1 MADIVI
7 GIASSHTPQLSSGVD
22 MWPDHAARDQRYP
35 LLGKD
40 AAYHTYEETL
50 AGADPGIA
58 GELKPD
64 VWAGKYQRAQA
75 AIESLSAALAA
86 ADADLALVIGDDQR
100 ELFVDDGIPAFAC
113 FTGTEL
119 IDMRPDAETFA
130 KIPRGIQA
138 AYWAVHGDEP
148 ATHLVARELSA
159 HIAERLA
166 LADFDLTVFTRQP
179 AGRTLGH
186 AFTFPRYRLGLPSAT
201 PIVPVF
207 VNTYYPPNVPS
218 AARCYDLGR
227 ALRRAVEAWEPDA
240 RVAVIAS
247 GGLTHFVID
256 EALDRGV
263 LDSIATKDAAALGG
277 IPRDKLRSGNSEILN
292 WVTAAGAL
300 EGLVPTIVDYVPGY
314 RTPAGTGTGMAFAR
328 WDLRKG
334 PPHVS
339 QPPRA

>member
-22 MWPDHAARDQRYP
+22 MWPDHALRDQRYP

-40 AAYHTYEETL
+40 AEYHTYEETL
-50 AGADPGIA
+50 AGADPEISR
-58 GELKPD
+58 ELQPD
-64 VWAGKYQRAQA
+64 VWEGKYQRVQT

-100 ELFVDDGIPAFAC
+100 ELFIDDGIPAFAC

-119 IDMRPDAETFA
+119 FDMAPDAEAFA
-130 KIPRGIQA
+130 KLPKGIQA
-138 AYWAVHGDEP
+138 AYWAVHGEEKAVHP
-148 ATHLVARELSA
+148 VAQELSA
-159 HIAERLA
+159 HIAGRLS

-186 AFTFPRYRLGLPSAT
+186 AFTFPRYRLGLPATT

-218 AARCYDLGR
+218 AARCYALGR
-227 ALRRAVEAWEPDA
+227 ELRRAVETWESDA

-263 LDSIATKDAAALGG
+263 LDAIATKDAAALAG
-277 IPRDKLRSGNSEILN
+277 IPRGKLRSGNSEILN
-292 WVTAAGAL
+292 WVTAAAVL
-300 EGLVPTIVDYVPGY
+300 EELTPTILDYVPGY

-328 WDLRKG
+328 WE
-334 PPHVS
+334 
-339 QPPRA
+339 

>member
-22 MWPDHAARDQRYP
+22 MWPDHAQRDQRYP

-40 AAYHTYEETL
+40 AEYHTYEETL
-50 AGADPGIA
+50 AGADPEMTR
-58 GELKPD
+58 ELQPD
-64 VWAGKYQRAQA
+64 VWESKYQRVQT

-100 ELFVDDGIPAFAC
+100 ELFIDDGIPAFAC

-119 IDMRPDAETFA
+119 LDMAPDAEAFA
-130 KIPRGIQA
+130 KLPKGIQA
-138 AYWAVHGDEP
+138 AYWAVHGEEKAIHP
-148 ATHLVARELSA
+148 VAQELSA
-159 HIAERLA
+159 HIAGRLA

-186 AFTFPRYRLGLPSAT
+186 AFTFPRYRLGLPAAT

-218 AARCYDLGR
+218 AARCYALGR
-227 ALRRAVEAWEPDA
+227 ELRRAVETWESDA

-263 LDSIATKDAAALGG
+263 LDAIATKDAAALAG
-277 IPRDKLRSGNSEILN
+277 IPRGKLRSGNSEILN
-292 WVTAAGAL
+292 WVTAAAVL
-300 EGLVPTIVDYVPGY
+300 EGLTPTILDYVPGY

-328 WDLRKG
+328 WE
-334 PPHVS
+334 
-339 QPPRA
+339 

>member
-22 MWPDHAARDQRYP
+22 MWPDHALRDQRYA

-40 AAYHTYEETL
+40 ARYHTYEETL

-58 GELKPD
+58 AELEPD
-64 VWAGKYQRAQA
+64 VWERKYQRVQA
-75 AIESLSAALAA
+75 AVGTLSDALAA
-86 ADADLALVIGDDQR
+86 AGADLALVIGDDQR

-119 IDMRPDAETFA
+119 VDMAPDAEAFA
-130 KIPRGIQA
+130 KLPRGIRA
-138 AYWAVHGDEP
+138 AYWAVHGERQGI
-148 ATHLVARELSA
+148 HQVAKELSA

-186 AFTFPRYRLGLPSAT
+186 AFTFPRYRLGLPAST

-227 ALRRAVEAWEPDA
+227 ALRRAVESWESDA

-256 EALDRGV
+256 ETLDRGV
-263 LDSIATKDAAALGG
+263 LDSIAAKDAAALAG

-292 WVTAAGAL
+292 WVTAAGTL
-300 EGLVPTIVDYVPGY
+300 EGLTPTIVDYVPGY

-328 WDLRKG
+328 WE
-334 PPHVS
+334 
-339 QPPRA
+339 

>member
-22 MWPDHAARDQRYP
+22 MWPDHALRDQRYA

-40 AAYHTYEETL
+40 ARYHTYEETL

-58 GELKPD
+58 AELEPD
-64 VWAGKYQRAQA
+64 VWERKYQRVQA
-75 AIESLSAALAA
+75 AVGTLSDALAA
-86 ADADLALVIGDDQR
+86 AGADLALVIGDDQR
-100 ELFVDDGIPAFAC
+100 ELFIDDGIPAFAC

-119 IDMRPDAETFA
+119 VDMAPDAEAFA
-130 KIPRGIQA
+130 KLPRGIQA
-138 AYWAVHGDEP
+138 AYWAVHGEQQGI
-148 ATHLVARELSA
+148 HQVAKELSA

-186 AFTFPRYRLGLPSAT
+186 AFTFPRYRLGLPAST

-227 ALRRAVEAWEPDA
+227 ALRRAVESWESDA

-256 EALDRGV
+256 ETLDRGV
-263 LDSIATKDAAALGG
+263 LDSIAAKDAAALAG

-292 WVTAAGAL
+292 WVTAAGTL
-300 EGLVPTIVDYVPGY
+300 EGLTPTIVDYVPGY

-328 WDLRKG
+328 WE
-334 PPHVS
+334 
-339 QPPRA
+339 

>member
-7 GIASSHTPQLSSGVD
+7 GIASSHTPQLSSGVE
-22 MWPDHAARDQRYP
+22 MWPDHALRDQRYP

-40 AAYHTYEETL
+40 ATYHTYDEML
-50 AGADPGIA
+50 AGADPEMA
-58 GELKPD
+58 RELQPD
-64 VWAGKYQRAQA
+64 VWEGKYQRAQA
-75 AIESLSAALAA
+75 AITSLSAALEA
-86 ADADLALVIGDDQR
+86 ADADLALIIGDDQR

-119 IDMRPDAETFA
+119 IDERPAPDAFA
-130 KIPRGIQA
+130 KLPKGIQA
-138 AYWAVHGDEP
+138 AYWAVHGAERGV
-148 ATHLVARELSA
+148 HQVAQQLST

-166 LADFDLTVFTRQP
+166 LADFDLTVFTKQP

-186 AFTFPRYRLGLPSAT
+186 AFTFPRYRLGLPAAT

-218 AARCYDLGR
+218 AARCYALGKS
-227 ALRRAVEAWEPDA
+227 LRQAVESWESDA

-256 EALDRGV
+256 EDLDRGV
-263 LDSIATKDAAALGG
+263 LDAIAAKDEAVLSG
-277 IPRDKLRSGNSEILN
+277 IPRAKLRSGNSEILN
-292 WVTAAGAL
+292 WIAAAGAC
-300 EGLVPTIVDYVPGY
+300 EGLKPFVLDYVPGY

-328 WDLRKG
+328 WE
-334 PPHVS
+334 
-339 QPPRA
+339 

>member
-22 MWPDHAARDQRYP
+22 MWPDHALRDKRYA

-40 AAYHTYEETL
+40 ARYHTYEETL

-58 GELKPD
+58 AELEPD
-64 VWAGKYQRAQA
+64 VWERKYQRAQA
-75 AIESLSAALAA
+75 AVGSLSAGLAA
-86 ADADLALVIGDDQR
+86 AGADLALVIGDDQR

-119 IDMRPDAETFA
+119 VDMAPDAETFA
-130 KIPRGIQA
+130 KLPHGIQA
-138 AYWAVHGDEP
+138 AYWAVHGEQQGI
-148 ATHLVARELSA
+148 HQVAKELSA

-186 AFTFPRYRLGLPSAT
+186 AFTFPRYRLGLPAST

-227 ALRRAVEAWEPDA
+227 ALRRAVESWESDA

-256 EALDRGV
+256 ETLDRGV
-263 LDSIATKDAAALGG
+263 LDSIAAKDAAALAG

-292 WVTAAGAL
+292 WVTAAGTL
-300 EGLVPTIVDYVPGY
+300 EGLTPTIVDYVPGY

-328 WDLRKG
+328 WE
-334 PPHVS
+334 
-339 QPPRA
+339 

>member
-1 MADIVI
+1 MAEIVI

-22 MWPDHAARDQRYP
+22 MWPDHAQRDQRYP

-40 AAYHTYEETL
+40 AEYHTYEETL
-50 AGADPGIA
+50 AGADP
-58 GELKPD
+58 ELARELEPA
-64 VWAGKYQRAQA
+64 VWESKYQRVQG
-75 AIESLSAALAA
+75 AIESLSAALAG

-100 ELFVDDGIPAFAC
+100 ELFLDDGIPAFAC

-119 IDMRPDAETFA
+119 LDMAPDPEAFA
-130 KIPRGIQA
+130 KLPKGIQA
-138 AYWAVHGDEP
+138 AYWAVHGEEKAVHP
-148 ATHLVARELSA
+148 VAKELSA
-159 HIAERLA
+159 YIAERLA

-186 AFTFPRYRLGLPSAT
+186 AFTFPRYRLGLPATT

-218 AARCYDLGR
+218 AARCFALGR
-227 ALRRAVEAWEPDA
+227 ELRRAVEAWESDA

-263 LDSIATKDAAALGG
+263 LDAIATRDAAALAG
-277 IPRDKLRSGNSEILN
+277 IPRGKLRSGNSEILN
-292 WVTAAGAL
+292 WVTAAGVL
-300 EGLVPTIVDYVPGY
+300 EGLAPTIVDYVPGY

-328 WDLRKG
+328 WE
-334 PPHVS
+334 
-339 QPPRA
+339 